1 MAKLAR
7 VRNIGV
13 VAHIDAGKTTVT
25 ERFLYYSGRIH
36 RMGEVHDGEAQMDW
50 MPQEQERGIT
60 ITAAATTF
68 DWDPA
73 DWSDKFPGIRG
84 KHDIHLIDTP
94 GHVDFTMEV
103 ERSLR
108 VLDGVV
114 VVFCGVGGVEPQ
126 SETVWNQAEK
136 FGVPRI
142 AFVNKMD
149 RVGADYW
156 RAVEDIE
163 KRLGAKTASLQ
174 IPMGAEETFKGVVD
188 LVNMDCITWEGKGD
202 EPARG
207 PIPDDLLE
215 AAEEAR
221 EKLLEVVADLDDD
234 VAEAFLEGEQIAP
247 KMIHSALRKGCIDN
261 SIVPLFCGSAL
272 RNRGVQPLL
281 DGVVAYLP
289 SPLDIPPVSGLEP
302 GTGEEVTREAND
314 REPLAALSFKVKM
327 EQGRKMVY
335 LRVYSGTLSPGDE
348 LLNVRLGKK
357 EKVARLLRLHANRRE
372 RIKKCGAGSIVAA
385 MGLKLAA
392 TGDTLTA
399 LDHPL
404 LLERIDT
411 YEPVISRAIE
421 PRTLAEKEKLDFALS
436 KVVAEDPTFLVRE
449 DKETGQTLINGMG
462 ELHLDIIVD
471 RLVLEYNVEA
481 RVGKPQVMYRE
492 TVKQEGIGESTF
504 QRQLEDDIVFGHA
517 RVRVEPLER
526 GGGVT
531 FEVAVP
537 DDPPVPPGITEAAM
551 EGLRN
556 AASTGEQSG
565 FPLADVKITL
575 LETNLSEGAA
585 KDVGYTVAAGEA
597 FRQAC
602 REAGSLLLE
611 PIMDVEVIVP
621 EEFMGEVI
629 GDLNARGGQIEEL
642 GFRGAKR
649 LVRVKVPMRRM
660 FGYSTAVRSLSQGR
674 ANFTM
679 QFGMFGTPGD

>member
-1 MAKLAR
+1 MAKLDR

-50 MPQEQERGIT
+50 MQQEQDRGIT
-60 ITAAATTF
+60 ITAAATSF
-68 DWDPA
+68 QWEPGAWDDKPPA
-73 DWSDKFPGIRG
+73 IKGQ
-84 KHDIHLIDTP
+84 HEIHLIDTP

-114 VVFCGVGGVEPQ
+114 AVFCGVGGVEPQ

-142 AFVNKMD
+142 AFINKMD

-156 RAVEDIE
+156 RVVDEIED
-163 KRLGAKTASLQ
+163 RLEAKTASLQ

-188 LVNMDCITWEGKGD
+188 LVLMEGIVWEGKGE
-202 EPARG
+202 EPTRV
-207 PIPDDLLE
+207 PIPADLRE

-221 EKLLEVVADLDDD
+221 EKLVEVAADLDDD
-234 VAEAFLEGEQIAP
+234 LAEAYLEGEQIEPA
-247 KMIHSALRKGCIDN
+247 MIHQALRKGCLDN
-261 SIVPLFCGSAL
+261 RIVPVFCGSAL

-289 SPLDIPPVSGLEP
+289 SPLDIPPVTGTVP
-302 GTGEEVTREAND
+302 GSSDRQTRQAND
-314 REPLAALSFKVKM
+314 REPLAALAFKVKM

-335 LRVYSGTLSPGDE
+335 LRIYSGTLAPGAE

-357 EKVARLLRLHANRRE
+357 EKVARLLQIHANRKE

-392 TGDTLTA
+392 TGDTLTDA
-399 LDHPL
+399 DHPL
-404 LLERIDT
+404 LLERIDA

-421 PRTLAEKEKLDFALS
+421 PSTQAEKERLDFALS
-436 KVVAEDPTFLVRE
+436 KVVAEDPTFLVRDDE
-449 DKETGQTLINGMG
+449 DTGQTLISGMG

-471 RLVLEYNVEA
+471 RLALEYNVDA

-492 TVKQEGIGESTF
+492 TVKQPATGESTF
-504 QRQLEDDIVFGHA
+504 ERQAEEDLVFGHA
-517 RVRVEPLER
+517 RVLVEPLER
-526 GGGVT
+526 GAGVT

-537 DDPPVPPGITEAAM
+537 QDPPVPPSVVEAAM

-556 AASTGEQSG
+556 AAGTGESG
-565 FPLADVKITL
+565 YPLADVKITL
-575 LETNLSEGAA
+575 LATNLSEGAS
-585 KDVGYTVAAGEA
+585 KEVGYTVAAGEA
-597 FRQAC
+597 FRKAC
-602 REAGSLLLE
+602 GEAGSQLLE

-621 EEFMGEVI
+621 EESMGEII
-629 GDLNARGGQIEEL
+629 GDLNVRGGQIEEL
-642 GFRGAKR
+642 DYRGDKR
-649 LVRVKVPMRRM
+649 LVRVKVPMRVM
-660 FGYSTAVRSLSQGR
+660 FGYSTKVRNLSQGR
-674 ANFTM
+674 ASFTM
-679 QFGMFGTPGD
+679 QFAKFGTPSD